1 MAVAFVIIYSRLLRS
16 RSSRLYKAF
25 KEEVKKF
32 SCQNTKPVNR
42 DIGN

>member
-16 RSSRLYKAF
+16 GSGRLYKAF
-25 KEEVKKF
+25 KKEVKEF

-42 DIGN
+42 NLGN